1 MTSPAATLTAIS
13 TALDGVT
20 GLRPQ
25 VKAGKA
31 NTPAAIVEMLGLTYP
46 SALGGSVDY
55 QMRVRLLVQ
64 LGEFRNSLE
73 RVWEFVDPDG
83 TTATSALVA
92 LQSVAA
98 VGDVRFEAGD
108 VEWDGQSYAGG
119 VFEFTAYG

>member
-1 MTSPAATLTAIS
+1 VTTPAATLTAIS

-46 SALGGSVDY
+46 SALGGTVDY

-64 LGEFRNSLE
+64 LGDFRNSLE

-83 TTATSALVA
+83 STSTSVLVA
-92 LQSVAA
+92 LQSVDSLGP
-98 VGDVRFEAGD
+98 VVFEAGD
-108 VEWDGQSYAGG
+108 VEWDGQTYAGG
-119 VFEFTAYG
+119 VFTFEAWG